1 MILGKPLPRLALIFI
16 TGYLLIVAA
25 FFSFQ
30 RSLLYHPWVSDEKN
44 LLPLADKLGAQPWRD
59 ESGTLIGWKLPA
71 QPSSKGLSLESFAP
85 SYPACSES
93 RVTALGRNATSRGP
107 LHPRHL
113 RWNAISE
120 RVCLSGSINR
130 IGYQPGTSGT
140 PFLILHGN
148 AGFALHRTTMARRF
162 ASEPGVGTLYLM
174 EYPGYGARKG
184 PPSEKDMV
192 EAASRAVLRIGIETG
207 RAPILVGESLGS
219 AVAGQVAGKHPDA
232 VAGLLLITPMFRLHE
247 VAQHHFWFL
256 PTRWILRE
264 KYDNA
269 SALATF
275 TKPVALVGAGSDEVV
290 PLDQAKKL
298 LEHLPGPKR
307 LWVVDGATHNTLD
320 YDPGSEPWSEVCRFL
335 ALSPTQKINAET
347 QRRRDEE

>member
-16 TGYLLIVAA
+16 TGYILIVAA

-30 RSLLYHPWVSDEKN
+30 RSLLYHPWVSDENN
-44 LLPLADKLGAQPWRD
+44 LISVAEKLGAKPWRD
-59 ESGTLIGWKLPA
+59 QSGALIGWKLPA
-71 QPSSKGLSLESFAP
+71 QPGK
-85 SYPACSES
+85 
-93 RVTALGRNATSRGP
+93 
-107 LHPRHL
+107 
-113 RWNAISE
+113 
-120 RVCLSGSINR
+120 
-130 IGYQPGTSGT
+130 SGT

-148 AGFALHRTTMARRF
+148 AGFALHRTTMADRF

-192 EAASRAVLRIGIETG
+192 EAATRAVLRIGIETG

-290 PLDQAKKL
+290 PLAQAKKL

-307 LWVVDGATHNTLD
+307 LWVVNGATHNTLD
-320 YDPGSEPWSEVCRFL
+320 YGPESEPWSEVCRFL
-335 ALSPTQKINAET
+335 AVSCNKFIGK
-347 QRRRDEE
+347 